1 MHVPVSTRAY
11 HQTTTDIDML
21 TEALVRR
28 PSHAE
33 TPTENQLL
41 MEDKVRE
48 SGTCYDSKMHDTPN
62 GTLTHTSVCLFV
74 AEVKQKKK
82 RHTKKDNTRSHFLA
96 RPHVLNQH
104 MRTSI
109 HLCVQTYLPTHMQ
122 RPARIK

>member
-33 TPTENQLL
+33 TPIKNQVL
-41 MEDKVRE
+41 MRNKVRE
-48 SGTCYDSKMHDTPN
+48 TSTCYDTKMHDTPN

-74 AEVKQKKK
+74 AEVKQKEK
-82 RHTKKDNTRSHFLA
+82 RHTKKIHTHA
-96 RPHVLNQH
+96 RTFSLS
-104 MRTSI
+104 RT
-109 HLCVQTYLPTHMQ
+109 Y
-122 RPARIK
+122 